1 MSRVDF
7 SDFNKSFVNLFQ
19 VLTITNWHQSMYD
32 TMYYSD
38 NRVIAAI
45 FYVSFILI
53 GNYIFLN
60 LFLAVLIDSFLK
72 EGEKSASN
80 KKVEESDQL
89 KQDEISELLKV

>member
-60 LFLAVLIDSFLK
+60 IFLALLIDSFLK

-89 KQDEISELLKV
+89 KQDEISELLKP

>member
-1 MSRVDF
+1 
-7 SDFNKSFVNLFQ
+7 
-19 VLTITNWHQSMYD
+19 
-32 TMYYSD
+32 MYYSD

-89 KQDEISELLKV
+89 KQDEISELLKL